1 MNKAPKK
8 SKMTK
13 ATERV
18 AEFAGYYTA
27 LGMRVTGG
35 NRGNHPAGTKALANV
50 HSVMSLVNSFE
61 NAAVSENF
69 STGRAELVV
78 WDKAHPEQT
87 VKLTAI

>member
-1 MNKAPKK
+1 MSK
-8 SKMTK
+8 SNITK

-18 AEFAGYYTA
+18 AEFVGYYTA
-27 LGMRVTGG
+27 LGMRITGG
-35 NRGNHPAGTKALANV
+35 NRGNHPDGTKANANV
-50 HSVMSLVNSFE
+50 PSIMNLVNSFE

-87 VKLTAI
+87 VKLTAN

>member
-1 MNKAPKK
+1 MSKAPKK

-35 NRGNHPAGTKALANV
+35 NRGTHPAGTKALANV

-61 NAAVSENF
+61 NAAVSENV
-69 STGRAELVV
+69 STGRVELLV

-87 VKLTAI
+87 VKLTAN

>member
-1 MNKAPKK
+1 MSKA
-8 SKMTK
+8 TK

-27 LGMRVTGG
+27 LGMRITGG
-35 NRGNHPAGTKALANV
+35 NRGNHPAGTKANANV
-50 HSVMSLVNSFE
+50 PSIMKLVNSFE

-69 STGRAELVV
+69 STGRAEMVV

-87 VKLTAI
+87 VKLTANQKEKIQ